1 MPDIATLDAM
11 NWVVASVSN
20 VFERIRHDQPPSL
33 SGSGIILY
41 PNLNP
46 KGMLAL
52 HLVIVE
58 SDQGKRRTGKV
69 LKEIL
74 ENQEVKG
81 AVGSLG
87 QALTPPLLGKLMTAL
102 VGAVP
107 LVLQAN
113 GDDAL
118 FSHSHSGFDFDDY
131 GLEPGTRFMDFE
143 VGNDRAF
150 CTLRVRLNPDS

>member
-1 MPDIATLDAM
+1 MPKVTVSIPKLGVHPGGIEKNKEIYVIGLAADMRGAENREQAFIAAANETLPNIMPDIATLDAM

-58 SDQGKRRTGKV
+58 SD
-69 LKEIL
+69 
-74 ENQEVKG
+74 
-81 AVGSLG
+81 
-87 QALTPPLLGKLMTAL
+87 
-102 VGAVP
+102 
-107 LVLQAN
+107 
-113 GDDAL
+113 
-118 FSHSHSGFDFDDY
+118 
-131 GLEPGTRFMDFE
+131 
-143 VGNDRAF
+143 
-150 CTLRVRLNPDS
+150 